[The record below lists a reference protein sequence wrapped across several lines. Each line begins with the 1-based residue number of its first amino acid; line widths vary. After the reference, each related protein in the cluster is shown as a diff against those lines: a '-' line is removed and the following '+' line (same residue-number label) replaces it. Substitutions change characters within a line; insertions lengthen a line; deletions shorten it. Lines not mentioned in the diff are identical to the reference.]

1 MGKSLQVHQANGT
14 KDNDQGPSAKDLRLL
29 DRMAK
34 LWGDH
39 AERDLGTRHRTGTL
53 LNERLG
59 SPDKRQL
66 HARQVLKMVAEKLRI
81 AESDPNRMRRFADL
95 FVDITAFRQGHPDIT
110 NWTGVK
116 EVLPSLMPA
125 KGGQARKPAANPSR
139 PAVRG
144 VVKSCTNL
152 ASKLNGLDFQLGKAE
167 RKGFLD
173 AFQELAEAVS
183 RRLKIKVE
191 VAVGVKER
199 KPVVTKR
206 SDRVARA

>member
-1 MGKSLQVHQANGT
+1 MESAIQVPPVSGNKGV
-14 KDNDQGPSAKDLRLL
+14 DQSHSAKDLRLL
-29 DRMAK
+29 DRMVR

-59 SPDKRQL
+59 PPDKRQP
-66 HARQVLKMVAEKLRI
+66 HARRVLKMVAEKVRI
-81 AESDPNRMRRFADL
+81 AESDLNRMRWFAHL
-95 FVDITAFRQGHPDIT
+95 FVDVAALQQSHGEIT
-110 NWTGVK
+110 NWTRFK

-125 KGGQARKPAANPSR
+125 KGGQARKPDASPSR
-139 PAVRG
+139 PALRG

-206 SDRVARA
+206 LDQVARA

>member
-1 MGKSLQVHQANGT
+1 MSLKVHQANGT

-39 AERDLGTRHRTGTL
+39 AERDLGTRHRTGKL

-59 SPDKRQL
+59 SPDKRL
-66 HARQVLKMVAEKLRI
+66 PHARRVLKMVAEKVRI
-81 AESDPNRMRRFADL
+81 AESDLNRMRWFAHF
-95 FVDITAFRQGHPDIT
+95 FVDVAALQQRHGEIT
-110 NWTGVK
+110 NWTRFK

-125 KGGQARKPAANPSR
+125 KGGQARKPAASPSR

-206 SDRVARA
+206 LDRVARA